1 MAKKILIVDDELAI
15 VKLVGLMLQ
24 QRGYEIVA
32 ARLGAQALEKA
43 QAENPDLVILDIM
56 MPDMNG
62 YEVCRRLRANPAT
75 AGLPIIMF
83 TAKAMVDDKVAGFQA
98 GADDYLTK
106 PIHPEELISRIEAV
120 LSRSARRQGQKE
132 EPPPVRAKVL
142 GFLGSKGGVGTT
154 TLAVNTAVALIQG
167 PAKGQQVILADMQS
181 GMSASAIQLGL
192 RRHGGI
198 AQLLDQ
204 PVEHIEARMV
214 EAQLE
219 EHGTGVRVLSGQF
232 EPPGVATSVLPGHA
246 EVIVQHLGSMADYLL
261 LDLGVGL
268 GEVNRRI
275 LPSCDHI
282 VVTTEPH
289 RVALTLTQALLDKM
303 TMSLNL
309 ARHKIS
315 VVLINRAPSAATF
328 TKATIEGLL
337 QQDLAG
343 VVTPA
348 PELAFQAAEQGTPMV
363 MAQPSSLVAQQ
374 IQSIAEYLA
383 DV

>member
-154 TLAVNTAVALIQG
+154 TLAVNTAVALTQG
-167 PAKGQQVILADMQS
+167 PAKDQQVILADMQS

-192 RRHGGI
+192 RRHGGM
-198 AQLLDQ
+198 AKLLDQ
-204 PVEHIEARMV
+204 PVEHIEARIV

-219 EHGTGVRVLSGQF
+219 EHRTGVRVLSGQL
-232 EPPGVATSVLPGHA
+232 EPPGVATSVLPRYA
-246 EVIVQHLGSMADYLL
+246 EVIVRHLGSMADYLL

-328 TKATIEGLL
+328 SKATIEGLL

-348 PELAFQAAEQGTPMV
+348 PELAFQAAEQGKPMV
-363 MAQPSSLVAQQ
+363 MAHPSSLVAQQ